1 MDKMEYFC
9 QNCATKASDVIEM
22 LISEIEVALDNGLYM
37 IALSSALILPDTLG
51 KMEYPKNEE
60 KSSKKRYIQWVDEY
74 IYKLIEEGDF
84 PDNFY
89 ICKIYKGENLYNLRC
104 KFLHEGFPI
113 AKKYEE
119 DMLRAVNSDGCLE
132 SGVEAIDNVLD
143 SWLIFE
149 SDETIIEFQGKT
161 VFPTVDKSKGRIY
174 TKKVTQ
180 RTESRVSVQNICDTI
195 CVAARKYLNE
205 NLEKFSN
212 LESIKIIDMRESR
225 PKSNRNN
232 ASKMV

>member
-1 MDKMEYFC
+1 MDKMEYFY

-37 IALSSALILPDTLG
+37 IALCSALTLPDTLG
-51 KMEYPKNEE
+51 RIEYPELQE
-60 KSSKKRYIQWVDEY
+60 KSSKKRYIQWVDKY
-74 IYKLIEEGDF
+74 IYKLIEESGV
-84 PDNFY
+84 PDIY
-89 ICKIYKGENLYNLRC
+89 YAKKIYKGENLYDLRC
-104 KFLHEGFPI
+104 KFFHEGLPV

-119 DMLRAVNSDGCLE
+119 DILDAKNSG
-132 SGVEAIDNVLD
+132 LD
-143 SWLIFE
+143 SKVDAWLVFE
-149 SDETIIEFQGKT
+149 LDEPIVEVQGQTVSPTIDDFHRMQTRKVIQHIE
-161 VFPTVDKSKGRIY
+161 SK
-174 TKKVTQ
+174 
-180 RTESRVSVQNICDTI
+180 VSVQNICDTI

-212 LESIKIIDMRESR
+212 LESVKIIDMRESR